1 MVKILSLLSA
11 ALLATIISAETVYT
25 GEIIDKVKVANK
37 IDINDLP
44 EHTHTRL
51 WLEMPRSHN
60 GQSWHLP
67 VLITKGSNE
76 GKRVFLNSGTYG
88 NSLNGI
94 RAVQKVLNDV
104 DPKKVKGAVVGIP
117 GLNMNGMLLN
127 KHRWFSQSGPGS
139 LIDLNQY
146 FPGSTE
152 GDDIDQFLA
161 SLWENLII
169 NNKFNAAV
177 DFQSLAN
184 GNASPIFAHADTNVT
199 YVNKMVELSGVD
211 VVINKPG
218 DPKSGNLDD
227 TLNAAGVPTITFQ
240 LGNPRLFE
248 LGVIQKAYDK
258 PHITDA
264 KYIRANSGGLVDV
277 IVELNQVVQQ
287 DQVVGTMY
295 DPHGDVVEIYKA
307 PVKGK
312 VFAFNSDPLREPG
325 SLIVAI
331 AVM

>member
-1 MVKILSLLSA
+1 
-11 ALLATIISAETVYT
+11 
-25 GEIIDKVKVANK
+25 
-37 IDINDLP
+37 
-44 EHTHTRL
+44 
-51 WLEMPRSHN
+51 
-60 GQSWHLP
+60 
-67 VLITKGSNE
+67 
-76 GKRVFLNSGTYG
+76 
-88 NSLNGI
+88 
-94 RAVQKVLNDV
+94 
-104 DPKKVKGAVVGIP
+104 
-117 GLNMNGMLLN
+117 MNGMLLN

-248 LGVIQKAYDK
+248 LGVIQKAYEFCFRLLDDLDIVDANSYGYKQAVSK